1 MYMGVTLRVRSMAE
15 AQGHTISSLQRQA
28 NITMSA
34 ARRYW
39 YGSRD
44 GTDGGPALTELD
56 LRVLGSIAGVLGVG
70 IRDVLSED
78 GLALLAAMG

>member
-1 MYMGVTLRVRSMAE
+1 MYMGVTLRVRELAE